1 MIQMSLSIC
10 SHSLGASEL
19 IEALRSVMRPAQLDR
34 GCASARLYSEIGNPR
49 CFNYVEEWESQEE
62 LLCNLRS
69 GRFSRLIAIME
80 IAAEPPALRFSQ
92 VLDSDAL
99 GLSLRIEETD
109 LND

>member
-1 MIQMSLSIC
+1 
-10 SHSLGASEL
+10 
-19 IEALRSVMRPAQLDR
+19 
-34 GCASARLYSEIGNPR
+34 LYSEIGNPR

-62 LLCNLRS
+62 LLRNLRS